1 MKLRRDVVDSMI
13 RHDPELLSGIISG
26 NPPDRGGFTIR
37 AVEACKALGVWDAI
51 VSDAV
56 RQLVVLNVERWIHG
70 EPPKRLSE
78 VL

>member
-13 RHDPELLSGIISG
+13 RHDPELLS
-26 NPPDRGGFTIR
+26 
-37 AVEACKALGVWDAI
+37 VWDAI